1 MVLSSALG
9 TTVIFSAQVIFWA
22 KWTGF
27 ASSKAFHLSRLLAWP
42 NAISFFNSLI
52 SCSTRKCFISYS
64 VYGVV
69 LWYKLFDI
77 IWNAHYVYEMMLELW
92 NLQSGKHC
100 SLTRSGCLQW
110 PFPALPPAASP
121 TQCCNLRLE
130 TNNKIFFSI
139 LAFLNETINK
149 THLEPNDNSF
159 CI

>member
-1 MVLSSALG
+1 MRFYAERPGNLTFVKEKLSTIIYAALYYMSL
-9 TTVIFSAQVIFWA
+9 IILI
-22 KWTGF
+22 
-27 ASSKAFHLSRLLAWP
+27 SKAWS

-139 LAFLNETINK
+139 FAFLNETINK